1 MTHLF
6 SQEAGLA
13 FKSKEAARRVRLD
26 AALSSLSPQQLG
38 VTAQLCLLPVQTLV
52 PQRVPTHVR
61 ELA

>member
-1 MTHLF
+1 M
-6 SQEAGLA
+6 A